1 MLVSFEHTTEKDVAP
16 RLSMVYAGEARVAG
30 HSIMATK
37 RLTPAM
43 LEGARQVV
51 AALQTLPSFTGAASH
66 SPQAMQALAA
76 EVDAKRARETQA
88 QNALDAARDDA
99 AATEQELYNRSLRVK
114 ELVIGQF
121 GSDSDEAAAVGLKKK
136 SERKAPTRKKSE
148 PKTS

>member
-1 MLVSFEHTTEKDVAP
+1 MLVEV
-16 RLSMVYAGEARVAG
+16 RVAG
-30 HSIMATK
+30 NSIMATK
-37 RLTPAM
+37 RLTPAI

-51 AALQTLPSFTGAASH
+51 AAIQTLPSFTGDAKH
-66 SPQAMQALAA
+66 SPQVMQALAA
-76 EVDAKRARETQA
+76 EVNAKRAKETQA

-114 ELVIGQF
+114 ELVIGQY
-121 GSDSDEAAAVGLKKK
+121 GSDSNEASAIGLKKK

>member
-1 MLVSFEHTTEKDVAP
+1 MP
-16 RLSMVYAGEARVAG
+16 
-30 HSIMATK
+30 TK
-37 RLTPAM
+37 RLTPPL
-43 LEGARQVV
+43 LESARQVT
-51 AALQTLPSFTGAASH
+51 AAIQTLSNFTGGANH

-76 EVDAKRARETQA
+76 QVEAKRALEVQA

-114 ELVIGQF
+114 ELVIGQY

-148 PKTS
+148 PKSS